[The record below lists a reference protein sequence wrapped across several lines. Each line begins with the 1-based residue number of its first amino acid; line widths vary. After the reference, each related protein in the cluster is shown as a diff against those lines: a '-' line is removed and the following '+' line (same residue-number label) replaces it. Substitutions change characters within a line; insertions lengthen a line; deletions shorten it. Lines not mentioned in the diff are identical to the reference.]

1 MISERYKRLRF
12 EEGKRIGRKEALK
25 EQQERVE
32 KILAE
37 FGEEVSPEI
46 RKRLLSEFEDQSP

>member
-12 EEGKRIGRKEALK
+12 EEGKGIGRKEALK

-46 RKRLLSEFEDQSP
+46 RKRLLGEFEDQSP